1 MRIARLASLLLMCLM
16 VCRLGWAQAAT
27 DIDSDPHYSLL
38 LANDHV
44 RVYQVSLRTG
54 ERSFVR
60 HEHNFLVVTLQDC
73 EVAMWPE
80 GNSDIMMQRFVQGNV
95 GFYFGGRAIGLRNEQ
110 TATYQNVTVEFL
122 EPKVTTYGYQWSTG
136 KWEYGATGTAVPVD
150 PHLPF
155 ANRLPLG
162 PANAIDVQL
171 LPAGS
176 LPSPDHRSAELLIP
190 VTDIDLRAG
199 EDSIRRSAGEAL
211 WIPAGRKAKLVNAAE
226 VAARFAVV
234 QFAEADGN

>member
-1 MRIARLASLLLMCLM
+1 M

-122 EPKVTTYGYQWSTG
+122 DPKVTTYGYQWSTG
-136 KWEYGATGTAVPVD
+136 KWDYGATATAVPVD

-162 PANAIDVQL
+162 PANALDVQL
-171 LPAGS
+171 LPNGS
-176 LPSPDHRSAELLIP
+176 LPPPDHRSSELLIP

-199 EDSIRRSAGEAL
+199 DESIRRSAGEAL
-211 WIPAGRKAKLVNAAE
+211 WIPAGRKAKLANAAE
-226 VAARFAVV
+226 VPARFALV

>member
-1 MRIARLASLLLMCLM
+1 MRIARLAFLLLACL
-16 VCRLGWAQAAT
+16 VVGRLAWAQAAT

-38 LANDHV
+38 LANDQV

-60 HEHNFLVVTLQDC
+60 HEHNFLIVTLQDC

-80 GNSDIMMQRFVQGNV
+80 GSSDILMQRFVQGTV

-110 TATYQNVTVEFL
+110 RAIYQNVTVEL
-122 EPKVTTYGYQWSTG
+122 LDPKVTTYGYQWSTG
-136 KWEYGATGTAVPVD
+136 KWDYGATAIALPVD
-150 PHLPF
+150 PHAPF
-155 ANRLPLG
+155 ANRLRLG
-162 PANAIDVQL
+162 PATAIDVQL

-176 LPSPDHRSAELLIP
+176 LPAPDHRSSELIIP

-199 EDSIRRSAGEAL
+199 DESVRRSVGEAL
-211 WIPAGRKAKLVNAAE
+211 WIPAGRKSKLVNAAE
-226 VAARFAVV
+226 VPARFAVV